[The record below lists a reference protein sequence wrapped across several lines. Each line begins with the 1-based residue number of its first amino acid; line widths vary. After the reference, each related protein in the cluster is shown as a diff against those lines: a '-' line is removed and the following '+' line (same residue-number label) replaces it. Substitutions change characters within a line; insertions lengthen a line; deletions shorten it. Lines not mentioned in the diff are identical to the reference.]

1 MRQVKAWDA
10 AAPAT
15 VTEEVS
21 HTHWAT
27 GKGADRGATPASQ
40 AGRPA
45 SATTLTDGVCRG
57 ELGDFPHFAAF
68 PLGRTMTARLHIC
81 TTCKAGLPVGEG
93 EVCTGA
99 QLYAAVKALAAPQ
112 GVQVLPIECLSACN
126 TGAAVCLSKAGAWGY
141 VYGRMTADNAADILA
156 GAEAYAKTTDGLVPW
171 RDRPTI
177 FRKQSLARIPPLE
190 A

>member
-27 GKGADRGATPASQ
+27 GKGADRGETPASQ

-57 ELGDFPHFAAF
+57 ELGVYPHLPAF

-81 TTCKAGLPVGEG
+81 TTCKAGLPVIEG
-93 EVCTGA
+93 EACTGA
-99 QLYAAVKALAAPQ
+99 QLYAAIAALPLPQ
-112 GVQVLPIECLSACN
+112 GVSVLPIECLSACN
-126 TGAAVCLSKAGAWGY
+126 SGAAVCLSKPGAWGY
-141 VYGRMTADNAADILA
+141 VYGRMTEDNAADILA

-177 FRKQSLARIPPLE
+177 FRKQSIARIPPLE

>member
-1 MRQVKAWDA
+1 
-10 AAPAT
+10 
-15 VTEEVS
+15 
-21 HTHWAT
+21 
-27 GKGADRGATPASQ
+27 
-40 AGRPA
+40 
-45 SATTLTDGVCRG
+45 
-57 ELGDFPHFAAF
+57 
-68 PLGRTMTARLHIC
+68 MTARLHIC

-93 EVCTGA
+93 DACTGA
-99 QLYAAVKALAAPQ
+99 RLYAAIAALPAPQ

-126 TGAAVCLSKAGAWGY
+126 SGAAVCLSKPGAWGY
-141 VYGRMTADNAADILA
+141 VYGRMTEDNAADILA